1 MDEVL
6 LDTDILSEILK
17 GKNPQVLSTART
29 YLAQHQRFAFSAITF
44 YEIVR
49 GFRASHA
56 DRSLSKFI
64 SLANGSD
71 VQPVS
76 VPILMRAAD
85 LWAEA
90 FRNGHPR
97 GDADLVIAATALE
110 SQRRLVTGNTAH
122 FAWIPGLVVS
132 DWRMSVGP

>member
-6 LDTDILSEILK
+6 LDNDILSEILK
-17 GKNPQVLSTART
+17 GKNPQVLGTART

-49 GFRASHA
+49 GFRASQA
-56 DRSLSKFI
+56 IGSLSKFI
-64 SLANGSD
+64 LLANGSD
-71 VQPVS
+71 VRPVS
-76 VPILMRAAD
+76 IPILMRAAD

-97 GDADLVIAATALE
+97 GDADLIIAATALD
-110 SQRRLVTGNTAH
+110 SQRSLVTGNTAH
-122 FAWIPGLVVS
+122 FAWTPGLVVS
-132 DWRMSVGP
+132 DWRLNVGP